1 MLFNQVAPRIVG
13 IFLIPPALEA
23 VVLDVVKLAGV
34 EVQPVHRRVV
44 AEFFTVDQLAGVAA
58 VQLAVGFVL
67 VLDLAAQFV
76 EGAGQFA
83 GRVVVV
89 TAVDRVVGVFDQQ
102 VGLDAGVVE
111 AREFFRRQARGEL
124 PALAAHRVVA
134 EAAGE
139 RALGAQDFAVQV
151 VALDVADQLAVEVEL
166 VLPLTSETLA
176 TRRPRL

>member
-1 MLFNQVAPRIVG
+1 VI
-13 IFLIPPALEA
+13 
-23 VVLDVVKLAGV
+23 KLAGV
-34 EVQPVHRRVV
+34 EVQPVRRGVV
-44 AEFFTVDQLAGVAA
+44 AEFFAVEQLAGVAA

-76 EGAGQFA
+76 EGTGQLA
-83 GRVVVV
+83 GRVVLVA
-89 TAVDRVVGVFDQQ
+89 AVDRVVGVLHQQ
-102 VGLDAGVVE
+102 VGLDTGVVQ

-124 PALAAHRVVA
+124 PALAAHGVVA

-166 VLPLTSETLA
+166 VQVAAAVIQVIEVLG
-176 TRRPRL
+176 